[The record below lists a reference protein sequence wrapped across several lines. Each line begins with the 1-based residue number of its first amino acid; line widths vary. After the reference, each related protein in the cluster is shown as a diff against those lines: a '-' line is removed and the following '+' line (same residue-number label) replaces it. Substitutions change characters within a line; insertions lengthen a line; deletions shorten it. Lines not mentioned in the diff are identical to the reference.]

1 MGNTIIA
8 HWLANCNGTFSICK
22 GIIARMRTK
31 GMKSMNDNTEEKKAR
46 IAPEDQ
52 IMELLA
58 QLPED
63 TKKMVLAYAQG
74 VASGKKL
81 ARAGA

>member
-1 MGNTIIA
+1 
-8 HWLANCNGTFSICK
+8 
-22 GIIARMRTK
+22 MRTK

>member
-1 MGNTIIA
+1 
-8 HWLANCNGTFSICK
+8 
-22 GIIARMRTK
+22 MRP
-31 GMKSMNDNTEEKKAR
+31 SSVRVSRWWKK
-46 IAPEDQ
+46 
-52 IMELLA
+52 A

>member
-1 MGNTIIA
+1 
-8 HWLANCNGTFSICK
+8 
-22 GIIARMRTK
+22 
-31 GMKSMNDNTEEKKAR
+31 MNNNTEEKTAR

-81 ARAGA
+81 ARAGATA